1 MADLDKA
8 LQIFSREGEEKLT
21 QEKAGKISVPYVNLI
36 GYPFTPDILSIIP
49 KEQATAHQVISY
61 YKTNDQVKVVSPNP
75 ENPTLV
81 PFLRDLAQATN
92 LKFYLYLCSPS
103 SFRYALA
110 QLEFVREAPK
120 TLDRHIVSDEYI
132 KAKFGGA
139 QDLVSIGQKI
149 LQTPTTEILDIVFA
163 GAIHLEA
170 SDIHLEPTET
180 GARLRY
186 RIDGILED
194 IASLQKE
201 TFKAIRNRIK
211 YLSKLKL
218 NITEEPQDGRFEI
231 QIGSLDIDVR
241 VSLLPGAWGEVIV
254 CRLLNPSGAIIS
266 LEGLGFRADALKAIQ
281 EAVKKPNG
289 AIFNTGP
296 TGSGKTTTLYAI
308 LQTLNKP
315 EVKIITLEDPI
326 EYRIEGIDQSQI
338 NPSANYTFNSGLV
351 HGLRQD
357 PDILMVGEIRD
368 KETAETALQASLTG
382 HLVLT
387 TLHTNSAPSSIP
399 RLLDMGVKPFLLSGS
414 INLIIAQR
422 LVRKICTACKSS
434 RQARTVKYSSSEAQ
448 RSREATAPACPVCK
462 GTGYKGRIAIIETM
476 KITPRVEQL
485 IQAKGT
491 IVQFEQAARED
502 RMISMRQDGMEK
514 VRLGVT
520 TEEEVKRVTSE

>member
-296 TGSGKTTTLYAI
+296 TGSGKTTTLYAFLRLAPGPRHFNGRGNQRQGNGRNGSAGI
-308 LQTLNKP
+308 FDRAFSFNDAPHQLRAIVNTAASRYGRQTVSAVRFDKFNYRPKISQKNLHRLQKFSTSSNS
-315 EVKIITLEDPI
+315 KIFFE
-326 EYRIEGIDQSQI
+326 R
-338 NPSANYTFNSGLV
+338 SAAESRSNRSGLS
-351 HGLRQD
+351 R
-357 PDILMVGEIRD
+357 
-368 KETAETALQASLTG
+368 LQR
-382 HLVLT
+382 
-387 TLHTNSAPSSIP
+387 N
-399 RLLDMGVKPFLLSGS
+399 RL
-414 INLIIAQR
+414 
-422 LVRKICTACKSS
+422 
-434 RQARTVKYSSSEAQ
+434 
-448 RSREATAPACPVCK
+448 
-462 GTGYKGRIAIIETM
+462 
-476 KITPRVEQL
+476 
-485 IQAKGT
+485 
-491 IVQFEQAARED
+491 
-502 RMISMRQDGMEK
+502 
-514 VRLGVT
+514 
-520 TEEEVKRVTSE
+520 